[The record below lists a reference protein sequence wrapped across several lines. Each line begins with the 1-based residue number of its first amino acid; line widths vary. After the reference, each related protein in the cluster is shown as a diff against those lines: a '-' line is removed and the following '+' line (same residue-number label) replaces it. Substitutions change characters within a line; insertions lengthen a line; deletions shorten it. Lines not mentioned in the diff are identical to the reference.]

1 MAEVEYSNQLSSDS
15 SRYTF
20 PLRAK
25 AAGARMFRMMT
36 MITPSISQAAQM
48 GPARVYGGGGAGE
61 KSATIGKKKDTK
73 STPGRGK
80 LGRAGKTP
88 PRLRPLKKGAQRRT
102 AQ

>member
-1 MAEVEYSNQLSSDS
+1 MAEVEYSNQLSSVS

-48 GPARVYGGGGAGE
+48 GPARVYGGGGGGE
-61 KSATIGKKKDTK
+61 KNATFRKNRDIKRTAG
-73 STPGRGK
+73 GVK
-80 LGRAGKTP
+80 LGGEGKTP
-88 PRLRPLKKGAQRRT
+88 PPSRPVEKGDQRER
-102 AQ
+102 